1 MLLML
6 AFDVGVVFFWGG
18 FACVGLLSS
27 FVLFVFVPVM
37 FLMLLLVHVVF
48 VCLSC
53 CASGCVLCFCAVV
66 VVCVCFVVFLTC
78 GQAWCACFRGGV
90 FHCDIVG
97 YEVSCC

>member
-6 AFDVGVVFFWGG
+6 AFDVGVVFFWGGG

-27 FVLFVFVPVM
+27 FVLFVFVPVL

-53 CASGCVLCFCAVV
+53 CASCCVLCFCAVV
-66 VVCVCFVVFLTC
+66 VVCVCFVVFFNVRSGVVRLFS
-78 GQAWCACFRGGV
+78 GRG
-90 FHCDIVG
+90 F
-97 YEVSCC
+97 SL